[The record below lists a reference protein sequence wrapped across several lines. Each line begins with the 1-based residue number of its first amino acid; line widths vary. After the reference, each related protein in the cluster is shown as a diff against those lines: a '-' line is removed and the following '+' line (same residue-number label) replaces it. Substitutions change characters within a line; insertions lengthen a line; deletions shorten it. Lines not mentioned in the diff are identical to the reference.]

1 MTISNNPNMPE
12 EKYEVTP
19 LELFFDVVFVF
30 AVSQLSHHLAEN
42 LTWRG
47 TAETLVMLL
56 AIFAIWFTTSWSAT
70 LVQADQARTRWLIFT
85 VMLLSLF
92 MNASVTRAFTTFG
105 WTFVIPLL
113 VIQLGRAIWMI
124 VNSKRVNSGDAVF
137 QSHYFRVLI
146 WYIPSTP
153 LWIVG
158 AAVNPQARLLWWA
171 LATVIDQ
178 TGRLLEHPLPGKR
191 FRSENVPFDADHML
205 ERCRLF
211 LIIALGETVFTAGMA
226 IVTAPTTLMTL
237 ITGTFALVGTIAL
250 WSLTF
255 GRSHRLTM
263 RHLEKTKDP
272 IRTSHQAT
280 NAVMGLVAGL
290 IALAVANEEVI
301 VHPYGHTTLP
311 LSLLL
316 GVGPLI
322 FLLTQGW
329 YLWVVPNVR
338 SNLHFIGGIGLLIL
352 GFATQLVQPYIALI
366 LVGVSLALLALLDR
380 GMTR

>member
-1 MTISNNPNMPE
+1 MISNNRNMPE

-30 AVSQLSHHLAEN
+30 AVSQLSHHLSDN

-47 TAETLVMLL
+47 TAETLVLLL
-56 AIFAIWFTTSWSAT
+56 AIFSVWFTTSWSAT
-70 LVQADQARTRWLIFT
+70 LVQANQAQTRWLIFA

-92 MNASVTRAFTTFG
+92 MNAAVTRAFATSG

-113 VIQLGRAIWMI
+113 VIQLGRAVWML
-124 VNSKRVNSGDAVF
+124 VNSRLINSREAVF

-158 AAVNPQARLLWWA
+158 AAVNLQARLLWWA
-171 LATVIDQ
+171 FATVIDQ

-211 LIIALGETVFTAGMA
+211 LIIALGETIFTAGMA
-226 IVTAPTTLMTL
+226 IVAAPVTLMTL
-237 ITGTFALVGTIAL
+237 ITGTFALVGTVSL

-263 RHLEKTKDP
+263 RHLEKTKNP

-290 IALAVANEEVI
+290 IAVAVANEDVI
-301 VHPYGHTTLP
+301 ANPYGHTSFP

-322 FLLTQGW
+322 FLMTQGW
-329 YLWVVPNVR
+329 YLWAVPNVR
-338 SNLHFIGGIGLLIL
+338 SNLHFIGGIALLIL
-352 GFATQLVQPYIALI
+352 GLATQFVQPYIALI
-366 LVGVSLALLALLDR
+366 LVGVSLAVLAFLDR

>member
-1 MTISNNPNMPE
+1 
-12 EKYEVTP
+12 
-19 LELFFDVVFVF
+19 
-30 AVSQLSHHLAEN
+30 
-42 LTWRG
+42 
-47 TAETLVMLL
+47 
-56 AIFAIWFTTSWSAT
+56 
-70 LVQADQARTRWLIFT
+70 
-85 VMLLSLF
+85 
-92 MNASVTRAFTTFG
+92 
-105 WTFVIPLL
+105 
-113 VIQLGRAIWMI
+113 
-124 VNSKRVNSGDAVF
+124 
-137 QSHYFRVLI
+137 
-146 WYIPSTP
+146 
-153 LWIVG
+153 
-158 AAVNPQARLLWWA
+158 
-171 LATVIDQ
+171 
-178 TGRLLEHPLPGKR
+178 
-191 FRSENVPFDADHML
+191 ML

>member
-1 MTISNNPNMPE
+1 MTNPTNSDLPE
-12 EKYEVTP
+12 QKYEVTP

-30 AVSQLSHHLAEN
+30 AVSQLSLHLSAN

-56 AIFAIWFTTSWSAT
+56 AIFAVWFTTSWSAT
-70 LVQADQARTRWLIFT
+70 IVRADRSRTRWLIFV

-92 MNASVTRAFTTFG
+92 MNASVTRAFTTSG
-105 WTFVIPLL
+105 WAFVLPLV
-113 VIQLGRAIWMI
+113 VIQLGCAIWTLI
-124 VNSKRVNSGDAVF
+124 NSRDAVF
-137 QSHYFRVLI
+137 RDHYFRVLI
-146 WYIPSTP
+146 WFIPSTP

-178 TGRLLEHPLPGKR
+178 TGRWLAHPIPGR
-191 FRSENVPFDADHML
+191 RLRSEHVPFDADHML

-226 IVTAPTTLMTL
+226 IVAVPFTLMTL
-237 ITGTFALVGTIAL
+237 ITGTFALVGTVAL

-263 RHLEKTKDP
+263 RHLEKTENP
-272 IRTSHQAT
+272 IRTSRHAL

-301 VHPYGHTTLP
+301 AHPYGHISLE
-311 LSLLL
+311 LGLLL

-322 FLLTQGW
+322 FLITQGW

-352 GFATQLVQPYIALI
+352 GLATQFVQPYIALI
-366 LVGVSLALLALLDR
+366 LVGASLTALAILL
-380 GMTR
+380 

>member
-1 MTISNNPNMPE
+1 MTISNNPDTRE
-12 EKYEVTP
+12 QKYEVTP

-30 AVSQLSHHLAEN
+30 AVSQLSLHLSAN

-56 AIFAIWFTTSWSAT
+56 AIFAVWFTTSWSAT
-70 LVQADQARTRWLIFT
+70 IVRADRARTRWMLFV

-92 MNASVTRAFTTFG
+92 MNASVTRAFTTSG
-105 WTFVIPLL
+105 WAFVIPLL
-113 VIQLGRAIWMI
+113 VIQLGRAVWML
-124 VNSKRVNSGDAVF
+124 VNSRNAVF
-137 QSHYFRVLI
+137 RDHYFRVLI

-158 AAVNPQARLLWWA
+158 ATVNPEARLLWWA

-178 TGRLLEHPLPGKR
+178 TGRWLEHPIPGKR
-191 FRSENVPFDADHML
+191 LRSENVPFDADHML

-226 IVTAPTTLMTL
+226 IVTAPVMLMTL
-237 ITGTFALVGTIAL
+237 ITGSFALVGTVAL
-250 WSLTF
+250 WALTF
-255 GRSHRLTM
+255 GRSHQLTLQ
-263 RHLEKTKDP
+263 HLEETRDP
-272 IRTSHQAT
+272 IRTSHHAI

-290 IALAVANEEVI
+290 IAVAVANEEVI
-301 VHPYGHTTLP
+301 AHPYGHTSLS

-322 FLLTQGW
+322 FLVTQGW

-338 SNLHFIGGIGLLIL
+338 SNPHFIGGIGLLIIGL
-352 GFATQLVQPYIALI
+352 ATQFVQPYIALI
-366 LVGVSLALLALLDR
+366 LVGVSLAVLAILDR